1 MDDDKDIEI
10 ENTLIETEESDEA
23 EDLEEIDGVIGEPLN
38 IEDIDIEVPQYVD
51 ESVSGTSLVRM
62 MPCNTTWLKSGD
74 TAFLPGRKRSGLR

>member
-51 ESVSGTSLVRM
+51 ESVSGTSLV
-62 MPCNTTWLKSGD
+62 L
-74 TAFLPGRKRSGLR
+74 